1 MAPNSRA
8 MFIESGVET
17 ENLERAEEAIYSQ
30 LHALQRGDLTE
41 EELLSAQ
48 LALQNSLR
56 SATDSLPA
64 IEGLSLGQLFGGHV
78 LSPEE
83 SIRQLMSYTKEQV
96 VEAARRLR
104 PAVVY
109 TLKGGSV
116 HEAEG

>member
-1 MAPNSRA
+1 M
-8 MFIESGVET
+8 
-17 ENLERAEEAIYSQ
+17 
-30 LHALQRGDLTE
+30 TE

-64 IEGLSLGQLFGGHV
+64 IEGLSLGQLFGGHM

-83 SIRQLMSYTKEQV
+83 SIQQLMSYTKEQV

-109 TLKGGSV
+109 TLKGGGV

>member
-78 LSPEE
+78 LS
-83 SIRQLMSYTKEQV
+83 
-96 VEAARRLR
+96 RRNPSSSSCLTRKNRWWR
-104 PAVVY
+104 PPA
-109 TLKGGSV
+109 GSV
-116 HEAEG
+116 QRWCTP